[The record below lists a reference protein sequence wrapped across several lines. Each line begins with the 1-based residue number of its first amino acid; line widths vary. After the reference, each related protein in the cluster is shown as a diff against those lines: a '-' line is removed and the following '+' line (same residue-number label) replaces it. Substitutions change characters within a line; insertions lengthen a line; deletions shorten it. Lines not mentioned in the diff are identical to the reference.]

1 MAEKRDYYEV
11 LGIGKN
17 ATDAEI
23 KSAYRKLA
31 KKYHPD
37 LNPGDK
43 EAEEKFK
50 EVNEASDVL
59 SDPQKRQRY
68 DQFGFAGVDP
78 NYAAANGGGA
88 GAGGFGGGF
97 GGVDLG
103 DIFGDIFGGG
113 FGGGFSGFGGGS
125 STRTANAPRKGH
137 DIQAS
142 VILTF
147 EEAAHG
153 CSKKITINRQDTCP
167 DCGGTGAAKGTSPET
182 CPDCG
187 GRGYVVTQQR
197 TPFGVMQSQQPCSH
211 CGGRGTIIRNPC
223 KTCRGTG
230 KTAARKSL
238 EINIPAG
245 IDDDQNIALRG
256 QGDAGSNGGPAGDV
270 IVHVTVKADPMFER
284 DGYDVTIHVPI
295 TFSQAV
301 LGDDVEV
308 PTVDGRIVQHIP
320 EGTQSGTKFRLRGQ
334 GIQYLNGRGRGDQ
347 YVIVD
352 VEIPKKVTRA
362 QREALKAFEDSMKED
377 NYEKRKGFFKNLR
390 DRFS

>member
-1 MAEKRDYYEV
+1 M
-11 LGIGKN
+11 
-17 ATDAEI
+17 
-23 KSAYRKLA
+23 
-31 KKYHPD
+31 
-37 LNPGDK
+37 
-43 EAEEKFK
+43 
-50 EVNEASDVL
+50 
-59 SDPQKRQRY
+59 
-68 DQFGFAGVDP
+68 
-78 NYAAANGGGA
+78 
-88 GAGGFGGGF
+88 
-97 GGVDLG
+97 DLG

-197 TPFGVMQSQQPCSH
+197 T
-211 CGGRGTIIRNPC
+211 
-223 KTCRGTG
+223 
-230 KTAARKSL
+230 
-238 EINIPAG
+238 
-245 IDDDQNIALRG
+245 
-256 QGDAGSNGGPAGDV
+256 PAGDV